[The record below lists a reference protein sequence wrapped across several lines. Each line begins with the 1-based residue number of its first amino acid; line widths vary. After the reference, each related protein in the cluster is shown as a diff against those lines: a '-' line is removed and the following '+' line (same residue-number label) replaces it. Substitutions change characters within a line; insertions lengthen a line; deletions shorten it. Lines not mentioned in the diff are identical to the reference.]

1 MSRTISPNQTGER
14 AMTFHK
20 WMVGFGLAFLMIA
33 VLVVNA
39 LLFSARSFQFNLA
52 SMGATPLG
60 IVSVEAIADAETRLA
75 DIERQTAMP
84 RAELVQIAEQLST
97 VDTQLA
103 ERQNQA
109 VALRSSIAG
118 TVTAIEAQANI
129 ASAEPAAALDE
140 GQLAERVGLLANQ
153 RLGQEATAQV
163 QTLRA
168 DVDRLNLTLDQIDEG
183 DTQRRQLLQRQSLLG
198 NQVADAQ
205 RQEFAIKQ
213 EVVSNIEQYDAVR
226 TEAQA
231 LVSASVLGIGA
242 GLVQAHPTMLSTGL
256 VLLMGLLGAILYLFP
271 AYMSRATPVTFAEI
285 AVRSIFGMVT
295 ALAFYI
301 VANASIAGL
310 AFVPGGS
317 AAESATAIN
326 PFTVSLIGIV
336 AGIMADDIAKWIHKR
351 GSELLGGAPG
361 VSQVAPPP
369 ANAGLTGQTD
379 AGYGGGVNPH
389 GGPFD
394 PNNP

>member
-1 MSRTISPNQTGER
+1 
-14 AMTFHK
+14 MTFHK
-20 WMVGFGLAFLMIA
+20 WMVGFGLAFLMIT
-33 VLVVNA
+33 VLLFNA
-39 LLFSARSFQFNLA
+39 LLFSARSFQHNLA
-52 SMGATPLG
+52 TIGATPQG

-84 RAELVQIAEQLST
+84 RAELTQIAEQLAG
-97 VDTQLA
+97 VDAQLT

-109 VALRSSIAG
+109 VALRSTIAG
-118 TVTAIEAQANI
+118 TVTAIETQANLTLGQ
-129 ASAEPAAALDE
+129 SAAALDE
-140 GQLAERVGLLANQ
+140 DQLAERVGQLANQ
-153 RLGQEATAQV
+153 RLDQDATARV

-205 RQEFAIKQ
+205 RQEFAIKG
-213 EVVSNIEQYDAVR
+213 EVVSNVDQYDAVR

-231 LVSASVLGIGA
+231 LMTASVLGIGA
-242 GLVQAHPTMLSTGL
+242 GLVQAHPTMLSTAL

-271 AYMSRATPVTFAEI
+271 AYMSRETPVTFAEI
-285 AVRSIFGMVT
+285 AMRSLFGMVT
-295 ALAFYI
+295 GLAFYI

-310 AFVPGGS
+310 AFVPGGTTS
-317 AAESATAIN
+317 EMATAVN

-336 AGIMADDIAKWIHKR
+336 AGIMADDIAKWIQKR
-351 GSELLGGAPG
+351 GSELLGGNPG
-361 VSQVAPPP
+361 VNQVAPPP
-369 ANAGLTGQTD
+369 ANPGMAAPAD
-379 AGYGGGVNPH
+379 AGNGGGVNPH

>member
-1 MSRTISPNQTGER
+1 M
-14 AMTFHK
+14 HK
-20 WMVGFGLAFLMIA
+20 WMVGLGLAVLMIA
-33 VLVVNA
+33 VLAINA

-60 IVSVEAIADAETRLA
+60 IVSVQAIADAETRLA
-75 DIERQTAMP
+75 EIEQQTAMP
-84 RAELVQIAEQLST
+84 RAELAQIAEQLSA
-97 VDTQLA
+97 VDAQLA

-118 TVTAIEAQANI
+118 AVTAIETQANI
-129 ASAEPAAALDE
+129 SAAQPAAALDE
-140 GQLAERVGLLANQ
+140 EQLAERVGQLANQ
-153 RLGQEATAQV
+153 RLDQAATVEV

-168 DVDRLNLTLDQIDEG
+168 EVDRLNLTLDQIDEG
-183 DTQRRQLLQRQSLLG
+183 DGQRRQLLQRQSLLG

-205 RQEFAIKQ
+205 RQEFAIKA
-213 EVVSNIEQYDAVR
+213 EVVSNVDQYDSVR
-226 TEAQA
+226 TEANA
-231 LVSASVLGIGA
+231 LVTASVLGIGA

-271 AYMSRATPVTFAEI
+271 AYMSRANPVTFAEI

-310 AFVPGGS
+310 AFVPGGTT
-317 AAESATAIN
+317 AETATAIN

-351 GSELLGGAPG
+351 GSELLGGNPG
-361 VSQVAPPP
+361 VPQEGPPP
-369 ANAGLTGQTD
+369 VNPGMAAPAD

>member
-1 MSRTISPNQTGER
+1 
-14 AMTFHK
+14 MTMHK
-20 WMVGFGLAFLMIA
+20 WMVGLGLAMLMIA
-33 VLVVNA
+33 VLVINA
-39 LLFSARSFQFNLA
+39 LLFSARSFQHNLA
-52 SMGATPLG
+52 LMGATPLG
-60 IVSVEAIADAETRLA
+60 IVSVQAIADAEARLV

-84 RAELVQIAEQLST
+84 RAELAQIAEQLAV
-97 VDTQLA
+97 VDAQLT
-103 ERQNQA
+103 EQQNRA
-109 VALRSSIAG
+109 VALRSEIAG
-118 TVTAIEAQANI
+118 SVTAIETQANI
-129 ASAEPAAALDE
+129 AGAQPAAALDE
-140 GQLAERVGLLANQ
+140 EQLAERVGQLASQ
-153 RLGQEATAQV
+153 RLDQEATEQV
-163 QTLRA
+163 QSLRA

-205 RQEFAIKQ
+205 RQEFAIKG
-213 EVVSNIEQYDAVR
+213 EVVSNVDQYDAVR

-231 LVSASVLGIGA
+231 LMSASVLGIGA
-242 GLVQAHPTMLSTGL
+242 ALVQAHPTMLSTGL
-256 VLLMGLLGAILYLFP
+256 VLIMGLLGAILYLFP

-317 AAESATAIN
+317 TSEAATAIN

-336 AGIMADDIAKWIHKR
+336 AGIMADDIAKWIQRR
-351 GSELLGGAPG
+351 GSEILGGNPG
-361 VSQVAPPP
+361 VPQVEPP
-369 ANAGLTGQTD
+369 AANPGMAAPAD
-379 AGYGGGVNPH
+379 AGFGGGINPH